1 MQLVNRDAAVAI
13 IRELAK
19 DYMEAHGEPSWTII
33 VVGGTAMSLRRLR
46 DESEDVD
53 IVYPDDAFRT
63 IAEDLER
70 RSGFRIDVASK
81 NNLWGQLK
89 IHDIDQD
96 AQVVE
101 SIDIEGFAVDIAAIS
116 PETLFVIKSSSMR
129 DKDRSDLPLLMGVT
143 TPAQIIAHAEC
154 LLRPLETRQD
164 REEFL
169 GNILSELQLVLLEE
183 VKPEW
188 FIHAPDLASEHGNFV
203 HEQFGVSIDDDSH
216 VDSGTTQGWSLFHP

>member
-1 MQLVNRDAAVAI
+1 MQLVDRNTAVGI
-13 IRELAK
+13 IRELAQA
-19 DYMEAHGEPSWTII
+19 YVEAHGEPPRTII
-33 VVGGTAMSLRRLR
+33 AVGGTAMSLRRLR

-53 IVYPDDAFRT
+53 IFYPDDAFRT

-70 RSGFRIDVASK
+70 RSGFRIDVTSK

-96 AQVVE
+96 AHVVE

-129 DKDRSDLPLLMGVT
+129 DKDRSDLGLLMGVT
-143 TPAQIIAHAEC
+143 TPAQIMARAEG
-154 LLRPLETRQD
+154 LLRTLETRQD

-169 GNILSELQLVLLEE
+169 ANILSEMQLVLLEE
-183 VKPEW
+183 VNPKW
-188 FIHAPDLASEHGNFV
+188 FTQAPNLASEHRNFV
-203 HEQFGVSIDDDSH
+203 HELFGVSVDDDSH
-216 VDSGTTQGWSLFHP
+216 VDSGTTQGRSRLHP

>member
-1 MQLVNRDAAVAI
+1 MQIVNRDQAVDI

-19 DYMEAHGEPSWTII
+19 DYMEAHGEPPRTII

-53 IVYPDDAFRT
+53 IFYPDDAFRT

-70 RSGFRIDVASK
+70 RSGFRIDVTSK

-89 IHDIDQD
+89 IHDIEHD

-129 DKDRSDLPLLMGVT
+129 DKDRGDLPLLMEVT
-143 TPAQIIAHAEC
+143 TPAQIMARAEC
-154 LLRPLETRQD
+154 LLKTLETRQD

-169 GNILSELQLVLLEE
+169 GNILSEMQLVLLEE

-188 FIHAPDLASEHGNFV
+188 FTQAPDLASEHRDFV
-203 HEQFGVSIDDDSH
+203 REQFGVSVDDDSH
-216 VDSGTTQGWSLFHP
+216 IDLGSIHK